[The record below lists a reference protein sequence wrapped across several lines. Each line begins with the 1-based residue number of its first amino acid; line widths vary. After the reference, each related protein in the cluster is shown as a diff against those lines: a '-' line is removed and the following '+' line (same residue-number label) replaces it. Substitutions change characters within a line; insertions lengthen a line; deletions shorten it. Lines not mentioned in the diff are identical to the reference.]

1 MGLGPS
7 GQEALTQQR
16 EVTGTH
22 YLSTHHYQDIWEQAV
37 FLESRLPRPEGLPAG
52 DRHVSRRTR
61 LRYRP
66 PL

>member
-22 YLSTHHYQDIWEQAV
+22 YLSTLHYQDIWEQAV
-37 FLESRLPRPEGLPAG
+37 CSWRAGYQGSRDCLTVTG
-52 DRHVSRRTR
+52 T
-61 LRYRP
+61 
-66 PL
+66 